1 MRDLSAT
8 ERRERALGELAGR
21 QYGRVSTAQLHALG
35 FDRHAISRRARA
47 GRLHRLHRGAYAV
60 GHVVPSP
67 LGNRMAAVLAV
78 PDSALGR
85 RSAGAHLGARPY
97 AGTPELVVMG
107 TNGRTRR
114 SGLIVLRVT
123 HLSPADLTVVDGIPV
138 TTFARTALDLAT
150 VLPQQ
155 QDVKRLITRGEQLGL
170 FDLRALHAA
179 IARAPRHRGIKPLTA
194 ALAAL
199 HPDAVLND
207 SDLEAAM
214 AELTDAH
221 GLPRASFQFPLL
233 GHQVDFHW
241 PEAGLVAQTD
251 GFEFHRSRQA
261 FQEDRAQDR
270 ALQLAGFRV
279 LRFTWDDLTL
289 RPDTVAEQLS
299 QALTLPTPRR
309 APRASR

>member
-1 MRDLSAT
+1 MRHLSVH
-8 ERRERALGELAGR
+8 ERRESALGELAGR
-21 QYGRVSTAQLHALG
+21 QYGRVSTAQLRALG
-35 FDRHAISRRARA
+35 FSPNAISRRTRA
-47 GRLHRLHRGAYAV
+47 GRLHRLHRGVYAV
-60 GHVVPSP
+60 GHVIPSP

-78 PDSALGR
+78 PASALGR

-97 AGTPELVVMG
+97 SGTPELVVTRG
-107 TNGRTRR
+107 GGRARR
-114 SGLIVLRVT
+114 PGLIVLRAT
-123 HLSPADLTVVDGIPV
+123 HLSPADLTVIDGIPV
-138 TTFARTALDLAT
+138 TTFARTALDLAA

-155 QDVKRLITRGEQLGL
+155 QDVKRLLTRGEQRGL
-170 FDLRALHAA
+170 FDLNALRATM
-179 IARAPRHRGIKPLTA
+179 ARAPRHRGIKPLAA
-194 ALAAL
+194 ALTAL

-207 SDLEAAM
+207 TDLEAAM

-233 GHQVDFHW
+233 GHRVDFHW

-261 FQEDRAQDR
+261 FQDDRAQDR

-289 RPDTVAEQLS
+289 RPDTVAEQLA
-299 QALTLPTPRR
+299 QALAL
-309 APRASR
+309 